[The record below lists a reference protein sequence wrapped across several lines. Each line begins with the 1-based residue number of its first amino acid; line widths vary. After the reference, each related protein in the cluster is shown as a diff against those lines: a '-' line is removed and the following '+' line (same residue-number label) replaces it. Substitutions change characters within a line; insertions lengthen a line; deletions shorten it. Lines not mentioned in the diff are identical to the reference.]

1 MQNYQLY
8 RSNVL
13 LGGQMKYDLIVD
25 SNGQDLIVS
34 DFHITP
40 ISKSVNFNKYSK
52 DSLLNYSHKENISR
66 FYKTIS
72 GSFFNDCADPLLTGL
87 HPLVTDNI
95 IDLHNGEFE
104 MGCRRMSYQLY
115 GKQFGFFC
123 PLWIEHLTEEEY
135 LNFQFEIYSNIKSST
150 PIVTKN
156 LILKPTDKSY
166 HNKFI
171 DYLREYIEYIGIKN
185 GIEDV
190 INIDVKNG
198 ISSVSG
204 FNVLT
209 GMSQIKRLP
218 SLLENLLSREIP
230 LLEFDNMIIRNI
242 PDNKLITRQLFN
254 FNICFNLDDII
265 TPVLYNLLKGDNIII
280 RLNVGVTREDG
291 KLSKD
296 NLFPKRD
303 FFSNYDYIQKK
314 FCGFELVER
323 SGNELLI
330 SAHKNDERRNVLNYL
345 KDNLALQYVYK
356 NKITQSTIHW
366 SLFDNNDYI
375 LNAYDGYAG
384 YENSGDDSG
393 NDDVLL
399 SHNYANA
406 PDILSKQYKT
416 PNSLTW
422 CNGIK
427 FGDTVRHIS
436 YQDLNSLVK
445 LCSKFQNNSWVNCLK
460 YEMGHN
466 VQIGEEPEIPTPEP
480 KPEPDVFNYSGKLL
494 FRNVNGSEADV
505 PDDCKGG
512 IRFSVKLKTDETE
525 NDETI
530 ETDFY
535 TYEDEEGIKFQFKT
549 IGKAA
554 KSITFEHNTHGNLTY
569 HINDTSGGT
578 DNTYIEIPFYV
589 KTDWNITVKS
599 VDGKKSLPGVPIEL
613 QIFVDDGEELKLEGK
628 QTKFDSEKKDTLAS
642 FDIKLNEIFS
652 THNEML
658 YAYDKIKIQAVLKGV
673 GVGGVN
679 ISCVYKGEDVTCH
692 ARCGWYELV
701 NERYADG
708 SPKYTYKILRNYA
721 LYPIPQN
728 EQSDGICLDLNG
740 WTLDPDPTKSGI
752 AIYSCNWNAVK
763 ELQDA
768 LPGLGDN
775 WSMSYDTLRR
785 ILDSSGASLL
795 EIKPERQ
802 SEDSNISKHIY
813 WGNNAG
819 SEFCTVILVDKS
831 KVKNDYGAGMIDKQW
846 NWQSTSEDNILFS
859 IVYHDSLQK
868 TLTKFDSYNSNY
880 NVTVWGKNDIENVEF
895 PDTYNSSVASLNSL
909 ENEHIA
915 SSYMIRST
923 SQTTPIV
930 IDESNE
936 SDINDDS
943 VEYPYTYLNVLL
955 IQDEPKDF
963 VDNLQNY
970 MMISPNDDED
980 TYKILFLNSTNESD
994 VVDTIFVIANEKNIK
1009 TFTYKGMI
1017 NELKEMMEDQ
1027 LNENFIL
1034 SNIQDTDVE
1043 KSKKKCLAILSFLK
1057 DLLEKNKAWKSMV
1070 TIVQPSS
1077 LDLSKS
1083 DSPSL
1088 SSTEIDYYK
1097 STKSG
1102 TYIHRYFGKIKPTF
1116 FDPNDYMEERFNY
1129 RFYKKIIKPQ
1139 DFNSSIFQKYNGTGF
1154 SPSYPSIDYYGL
1166 DKKDEYYNLDEDHID
1181 SPEYHV
1187 FNDNN
1192 IFILDHRIDAK
1203 IPSAIG
1209 LNGKYVKLKEL
1220 VKDYL
1225 RQYYNIEDIPANQ
1238 KLIQYIDSLYEFT
1251 SSFDYASPTDIN
1263 NYIYDVKITLK

>member
-87 HPLVTDNI
+87 HPLVTDNVM
-95 IDLHNGEFE
+95 DLHNGEFE

-166 HNKFI
+166 HNKFV
-171 DYLREYIEYIGIKN
+171 DYLREYVEYIGIKN

-198 ISSVSG
+198 VSSVSG

-280 RLNVGVTREDG
+280 RLNVGITREDG

-314 FCGFELVER
+314 FCGFECVGRLN
-323 SGNELLI
+323 NELLI
-330 SAHKNDERRNVLNYL
+330 KAHDNDGRRKYNVLNYL

-384 YENSGDDSG
+384 YENSGNED
-393 NDDVLL
+393 NEDVLL

-422 CNGIK
+422 CNSIMFDSDVGSKTYVDSI
-427 FGDTVRHIS
+427 G
-436 YQDLNSLVK
+436 YQDLNALVK

-460 YEMGHN
+460 YEMGHD

-480 KPEPDVFNYSGKLL
+480 ETKPEPISYSGILS
-494 FRNVNGSEADV
+494 FRNGNVSLSNV
-505 PDDCKGG
+505 PDDCKNG
-512 IRFSVKLKTDETE
+512 IRFYVKLVSG
-525 NDETI
+525 ETI
-530 ETDFY
+530 ETDLY
-535 TYEDEEGIKFQFKT
+535 TNENGEFQFET
-549 IGKAA
+549 IGKAE
-554 KSITFEHNTHGNLTY
+554 SITFEHSTHGNLTY
-569 HINDTSGGT
+569 YIDYTSDDINNLKIS
-578 DNTYIEIPFYV
+578 FYV
-589 KTDWNITVKS
+589 KIDWKITVKS
-599 VDGKKSLPGVPIEL
+599 VNGNKLLPGVPIEL
-613 QIFVDDGEELKLEGK
+613 QIFGDGEKLKSEEKSTDDHYGK
-628 QTKFDSEKKDTLAS
+628 VS
-642 FDIKLNEIFS
+642 FDIKLNEIVS
-652 THNEML
+652 TYNSIYNEV
-658 YAYDKIKIQAVLKGV
+658 DIKAVLKGV
-673 GVGGVN
+673 GL
-679 ISCVYKGEDVTCH
+679 KGENIIQAYDGTPDVTRQAC
-692 ARCGWYELV
+692 CGWYKLV
-701 NERYADG
+701 NESYEYPG
-708 SPKYTYKILRNYA
+708 YKHTILRNYA
-721 LYPIPQN
+721 LYPNNQN
-728 EQSDGICLDLNG
+728 EQSYSIHLDPNG
-740 WTLDPDPTKSGI
+740 NPDYHITLDNGGI
-752 AIYSCNWNAVK
+752 AIYSCDLNAVK
-763 ELQDA
+763 
-768 LPGLGDN
+768 
-775 WSMSYDTLRR
+775 R
-785 ILDSSGASLL
+785 I
-795 EIKPERQ
+795 Q
-802 SEDSNISKHIY
+802 SELYYSSDVRGVLLDLKLNPLDVKPVPGHEYIY
-813 WGNNAG
+813 WGKNSNAK

-831 KVKNDYGAGMIDKQW
+831 KVVNNQGKPFEDAEW
-846 NWQSTSEDNILFS
+846 NWLSTSDDNILFS
-859 IVYHDSLQK
+859 IVYHESLNE
-868 TLTKFDSYNSNY
+868 TLTEFKSYNSNY
-880 NVTVWGKNDIENVEF
+880 NVTVWGNNDIENMKF
-895 PDTYNSSVASLNSL
+895 PDPNIYDSSVASLNSL
-909 ENEHIA
+909 ENEHVS
-915 SSYMIRST
+915 SSYMIRSM

-936 SDINDDS
+936 SDIDDDS
-943 VEYPYTYLNVLL
+943 AEYPYTYLNVLL
-955 IQDEPKDF
+955 IQDDPDKF
-963 VDNLQNY
+963 TTNLQNY
-970 MMISPNDDED
+970 MMISPKPKDGED

-994 VVDTIFVIANEKNIK
+994 VADTIFVIADETNIK

-1017 NELKEMMEDQ
+1017 NELKEIMEDQ
-1027 LNENFIL
+1027 LNEKFIL
-1034 SNIQDTDVE
+1034 SNIRDTDAE
-1043 KSKKKCLAILSFLK
+1043 ESKKKCLVILSFLK

-1070 TIVQPSS
+1070 TIIQLSS

-1097 STKSG
+1097 SSKSG

-1139 DFNSSIFQKYNGTGF
+1139 DFNSSIFQKYNSTGF

-1166 DKKDEYYNLDEDHID
+1166 DKKDEYYNWNKDHID

-1209 LNGKYVKLKEL
+1209 LDGKYVKLKEL

-1225 RQYYNIEDIPANQ
+1225 RQYYNIEDTPANQ